1 MLKLDWNLLWTVV
14 NLIILFL
21 LLKKFLFGPVCKMM
35 DERQAKIQ
43 ADLDGAAAAK
53 QEAEKM
59 KKDYE
64 AEISGAHAEAL
75 QITKDAKF
83 RAEKECDLMIENA
96 RAESAKILSEA
107 EKSAQRE
114 KDRALDSA
122 QVEIADLAILAAAK
136 VIRKNVDSD
145 SDRETV
151 NEFLSEVGA
160 SK

>member
-1 MLKLDWNLLWTVV
+1 MV
-14 NLIILFL
+14 F
-21 LLKKFLFGPVCKMM
+21 PV
-35 DERQAKIQ
+35 
-43 ADLDGAAAAK
+43 DGAAAAK